1 MQTETRSPESKVQ
14 ALSKTA
20 LFEALSPA
28 DLERLGGLTRALTF
42 APNEVIFR
50 KGDLTPTLYVIERGR
65 VKISTGSAE
74 GREVVLNLLGPPS
87 VFGEVALM
95 DGGART
101 ADATAVEPVTMLALD
116 RRDMIPFLE
125 SQPALMLRMLVAM
138 TQRLRWV
145 SERYEDAVFLELP
158 ARLAKRLL
166 LLGELFGFD
175 TAKGRRLTVALP
187 QREIAGHMGVS
198 RETVNRLLQ
207 EWLGKGYIENDR
219 GVLILKDQPALG
231 KIAGTDHAV

>member
-1 MQTETRSPESKVQ
+1 
-14 ALSKTA
+14 
-20 LFEALSPA
+20 
-28 DLERLGGLTRALTF
+28 
-42 APNEVIFR
+42 
-50 KGDLTPTLYVIERGR
+50 
-65 VKISTGSAE
+65 
-74 GREVVLNLLGPPS
+74 
-87 VFGEVALM
+87 
-95 DGGART
+95 
-101 ADATAVEPVTMLALD
+101 MLALD

-145 SERYEDAVFLELP
+145 SDRYEDAVFLELP

-219 GVLILKDQPALG
+219 GVLILKDQAALG
-231 KIAGTDHAV
+231 KIAGLDHAV